1 MERDAP
7 APRPAPPDHHPSWLE
22 REILA
27 QGGALRD
34 RSAAG
39 AAAAEELAAL
49 LRDGVDYLLVA
60 ARGSSDNAARFA
72 QYLLGAEAGLTVA
85 LAAPW
90 LYASPRRA
98 PRIGAGAVLGISQS
112 GRSPDIV
119 GVLAAARAQARP
131 AAAIT
136 NDAASPLAQAA
147 DVVVPLAVGPER
159 SVAAT
164 KTYTASLHA
173 VAQIAAALDP
183 NGRVAREL
191 AGLPNLVTAIA
202 AEQLATRRRFE
213 VLELAQRIVVVGRGF
228 AYSTAHETALKLREL
243 SGIPAEA
250 FSPPDLLHGPVAAL
264 DRGTALWLVAPGPDS
279 DGETAALIREL
290 RERSGP
296 AVVVATDPRVLELA
310 DVPISLPER
319 LADWAAALL
328 AVLPAQAAALW
339 LAERL
344 GVEVDHPHRL
354 QKVTLTR

>member
-1 MERDAP
+1 LQ
-7 APRPAPPDHHPSWLE
+7 PPSDPSPPTQQPPTWLE

-34 RSAAG
+34 RAAAG
-39 AAAAEELAAL
+39 AEAAEAAAAA

-60 ARGSSDNAARFA
+60 ARGSSDNAARYA

-90 LYASPRRA
+90 LYAGPRRA

-119 GVLAAARAQARP
+119 AVLAAARAQGRP
-131 AAAIT
+131 TAAIT
-136 NDAASPLAQAA
+136 NDVDAPLAQAA
-147 DVVVPLAVGPER
+147 ELVIPLAVGPER

-173 VAQIAAALDP
+173 VAQLAAALDP
-183 NGRVAREL
+183 DGRVAGGIGE
-191 AGLPNLVTAIA
+191 LPNLVTAIA

-213 VLELAQRIVVVGRGF
+213 LLESAQRIVVVGRGF
-228 AYSTAHETALKLREL
+228 AYATAHETALKLREL
-243 SGIPAEA
+243 SGIAAEA

-264 DRGTALWLVAPGPDS
+264 DRGTALWVIAPGPDPA
-279 DGETAALIREL
+279 GETAALVRAL

-296 AVVVATDPRVLELA
+296 AIVVGTDRDVLQLA
-310 DVPISLPER
+310 DVPVPLPER
-319 LADWAAALL
+319 LADWAAAFA
-328 AVLPAQAAALW
+328 AVVPAQAAALW

-344 GVEVDHPHRL
+344 GVEVDRPHRL